1 MNSSGFVVTQYYIE
15 KWSIIKIFLG
25 LSNFFLTEVCST
37 IDYFYIMF
45 IVCFVKA
52 KPRHNM
58 HIPAPKMKLPGTM
71 KWIKLKW
78 MTTVVKDVHSWSSC
92 LNVYP
97 MP

>member
-1 MNSSGFVVTQYYIE
+1 M
-15 KWSIIKIFLG
+15 KIFLG

-71 KWIKLKW
+71 K
-78 MTTVVKDVHSWSSC
+78 
-92 LNVYP
+92 
-97 MP
+97 